1 MKFNKKIFLMLFLW
15 IIPLKNVFASSNLY
29 VECPSGSGVGTT
41 VDCGLFISS
50 DIEISAVRTKLSV
63 SNNLEFIGFKT
74 DSSWQGN
81 GDNGDIAL
89 YTYPNQIG
97 QIKLGI
103 ISIKIK
109 DNTNNQTG
117 TMYFN
122 DVYFYKADFSGLS
135 VSPLSKNIKILSNN
149 NDLASLSLLDYNITP
164 KFHKDIKEYKAIVDS
179 NIIVIEGI
187 PEDKSATISGTGRKE
202 LKYGEN
208 TFIIT
213 VTSEN
218 ENKKEYKLIVTRV
231 NNEKKENNFSNQT
244 NQNLETNK
252 TESNNNKKE
261 EQEKNKDSKLK
272 ELKVTGYNIDFN
284 KDTYSYNID
293 VSSNIDKLEIEAL
306 PNSDKSKITIIGNDS
321 LSIGKNEITITVVAE
336 DGNKSIYTIYVTK
349 KSNICPIK
357 SIKILN
363 YNLDFE
369 CDKYDYELKINKED
383 SLNIE
388 IIPNDKK
395 TKVNIYDNDNLKNG
409 DIITIK
415 VKIDNTDYKYHIK
428 ILKNNSEELN
438 IINNKQFIFLTIV
451 ISFILIY
458 LIVKVIVKKRFLNK
472 K

>member
-1 MKFNKKIFLMLFLW
+1 MNFNNKIFLILFLW
-15 IIPLKNVFASSNLY
+15 IIPLNNVFASSNLY
-29 VECPSGSGVGTT
+29 VECPSSSGVGTI

-63 SNNLEFIGFKT
+63 SNNLEFIEFKT

-103 ISIKIK
+103 ISIKINDK
-109 DNTNNQTG
+109 TNNQTG

-135 VSPLSKNIKILSNN
+135 GNSLSKNIKILSNN
-149 NDLASLSLLDYNITP
+149 NNLASLSLLNYNITP
-164 KFHKDIKEYKAIVDS
+164 KFHKDIKEYKITVDS
-179 NIIVIEGI
+179 NIIVIEGT
-187 PEDKSATISGTGRKE
+187 PEDKSSTINGTGRKE

-218 ENKKEYKLIVTRV
+218 GNKKEYKLIVTRI
-231 NNEKKENNFSNQT
+231 NNEKKENNFSNSP

-252 TESNNNKKE
+252 NESNNNKKE

-272 ELKVTGYNIDFN
+272 ELKITGYKIDFN

-306 PNSDKSKITIIGNDS
+306 PNSDKSKITITGNDN

-336 DGNKSIYTIYVTK
+336 DGNKSIYTIYITK

-363 YNLDFE
+363 YNLDFN
-369 CDKYDYELKINKED
+369 CDKYDYELKINQED

-388 IIPNDKK
+388 VIPNDKK
-395 TKVNIYDNDNLKNG
+395 TKVNIYNNDNLKNG

-415 VKIDNTDYKYHIK
+415 LKIDNADYEYHIK
-428 ILKNNSEELN
+428 IIKTNVENVN

-451 ISFILIY
+451 INSILIY
-458 LIVKVIVKKRFLNK
+458 LIIKFIVKKRFLNK

>member
-1 MKFNKKIFLMLFLW
+1 MKINNKIFLILFLW
-15 IIPLKNVFASSNLY
+15 IIPLNNVFASSNLY
-29 VECPSGSGVGTT
+29 VECPSSSGVGTT

-63 SNNLEFIGFKT
+63 SNNLEFIEFKT

-81 GDNGDIAL
+81 GDNGDISL

-97 QIKLGI
+97 KIKLGI

-109 DNTNNQTG
+109 DNTNTQTG

-122 DVYFYKADFSGLS
+122 DVYFYKADFSRLS
-135 VSPLSKNIKILSNN
+135 GNSLSKNIKILSNN
-149 NDLASLSLLDYNITP
+149 NNLASLSLLDYNITP
-164 KFHKDIKEYKAIVDS
+164 KFRKDIKEYKATVDS
-179 NIIVIEGI
+179 NIIVIEAT
-187 PEDKSATISGTGRKE
+187 PQDKSATISGIGRKE

-213 VTSEN
+213 VTSETGK
-218 ENKKEYKLIVTRV
+218 KKEYKLIVTRV
-231 NNEKKENNFSNQT
+231 NNTKQENHFSNYP
-244 NQNLETNK
+244 NQKLETSKN
-252 TESNNNKKE
+252 ESNNNEKE

-284 KDTYSYNID
+284 KDIYSYNID
-293 VSSNIDKLEIEAL
+293 VSSNVDSLEIEAL
-306 PNSDKSKITIIGNDS
+306 PNSDKSKITIKGNDN

-336 DGNKSIYTIYVTK
+336 DGNKSIYTIYATK

-363 YNLDFE
+363 YNLDFD
-369 CDKYDYELKINKED
+369 CNKYDYELKINKED

-388 IIPNDKK
+388 VIPNDKK

-415 VKIDNTDYKYHIK
+415 VKIDDIDYEYHIK
-428 ILKNNSEELN
+428 IIKTNLENIN
-438 IINNKQFIFLTIV
+438 IINNKQFIFLIIV
-451 ISFILIY
+451 ISSILIY
-458 LIVKVIVKKRFLNK
+458 LIIKFIVKKRFLNK

>member
-1 MKFNKKIFLMLFLW
+1 MKFNKKIFLILFLW
-15 IIPLKNVFASSNLY
+15 IIPLNNVFASSNLY

-135 VSPLSKNIKILSNN
+135 GSPLSKNIKILSNN

-395 TKVNIYDNDNLKNG
+395 TKVNIYNNDNLKNG